1 MANTR
6 VPTSKWQALTAERRC
21 RHRVL
26 VLTLVWTFDSFSF
39 SCARRRLMRLQ
50 LVHADVFRPPAK
62 YPMLFCV
69 LVGTGVQL
77 LCMGIVT
84 IAFAAIGYVGPLED
98 PTVFFSQAGQQTVV
112 VSALCARGPL

>member
-1 MANTR
+1 MPVYYLFRSA
-6 VPTSKWQALTAERRC
+6 VQ
-21 RHRVL
+21 
-26 VLTLVWTFDSFSF
+26 
-39 SCARRRLMRLQ
+39 Q

-84 IAFAAIGYVGPLED
+84 IAFAAIGYVGYNRKLTGESLD
-98 PTVFFSQAGQQTVV
+98 AFFFF
-112 VSALCARGPL
+112 VSVMHVQSLSMIVSSILYVKPQHRRPNTTFCLIRQNEM

>member
-1 MANTR
+1 MTVAD
-6 VPTSKWQALTAERRC
+6 VP
-21 RHRVL
+21 
-26 VLTLVWTFDSFSF
+26 FS
-39 SCARRRLMRLQ
+39 ALQ

-84 IAFAAIGYVGPLED
+84 IAFAAIGYVSHEE
-98 PTVFFSQAGQQTVV
+98 TQNVFFS
-112 VSALCARGPL
+112 